1 MSATLSIPIG
11 PIGAIGPIGV
21 LAKLAAALLLGGT
34 PDASDGAKP
43 AAPPVHPTLEE
54 IFKPPRLLGARP
66 SAPAVSASGR
76 FALWRAAE
84 KDAEKPKLD
93 WWLAPAD
100 GEGEAAVLFPASA
113 EVQATWGPSGD
124 DLFVVRNGWIERM
137 DVGGDRT
144 ARPLFECGPTVS
156 RLVFTKDG
164 AHLVFVAGE
173 ESELWVVDLES
184 GARRAPAQKLAL
196 RDKWFEVLE
205 EAGQIALFAAP
216 PEPKEGDAPVKN
228 EPVAPPAA
236 EAQSGEKREAGATT
250 GEPRVKRVLWLVP
263 LSGEG
268 EPRAT
273 RLRNGDPVE
282 VSADGRFACRRHLD
296 EEAKRQL
303 VVADYLTETVSTVRV
318 RDSLAGDPAAKVSLE
333 LYDLDHDEAFAPPV
347 DEGRRYFML
356 DTEWSPTGSLLLV
369 HRLSG
374 DYHARQLLV
383 VDPEAR
389 RSWPLFSERDDAWIG
404 GPMLFAAWKR
414 DGSEVLFSSE
424 QSGFCHLYSVPA
436 SGGEV
441 RELTSGSF
449 EDLRARLLED
459 GQHALVLAN
468 DPDPAE
474 RNLFLLDLAS
484 GERRRL
490 DAPRG
495 VTGEFA
501 VSGDGS
507 RVVFLHEQLGTPAD
521 LYAVATEEGAEAI
534 RLSDTVPADYRRM
547 KLPDPEIVEYENPD
561 DHQRVRAF
569 LYKPEP
575 FDAGRRYPAVVFVHG
590 AGYLQNVTRSMSEY
604 AVNMLF
610 HHRLARM
617 GCVILDADYRHSA
630 GYGRKF
636 RTDVYGFMGGKDLDD
651 EAAGVKYL
659 ESLGYVDTA
668 RVGVYGGSYGG
679 FMTLMAMFTK
689 PDLFACGAALR
700 SVTDWRTYNAW
711 YTNARLG
718 DPKKDAE
725 NYRRSSPIDHAEGL
739 KRPLLLL
746 HGLKDSNVFAQDT
759 IRLIEK
765 LIHLGK
771 EFDVML
777 YPSQDHGFTDPES
790 WIDEYK
796 RIERLFLR
804 ELKPTPPARGLAPEN
819 PSAPTPRPI

>member
-1 MSATLSIPIG
+1 MIAPLHFLPIG
-11 PIGAIGPIGV
+11 PIGN
-21 LAKLAAALLLGGT
+21 LATLTAALLFGGAA
-34 PDASDGAKP
+34 DANDGAKP
-43 AAPPVHPTLEE
+43 VVPSVRPTLEE

-66 SAPAVSASGR
+66 SSPSVSASGR
-76 FALWRAAE
+76 FALWRAAAQ
-84 KDAEKPKLD
+84 DAEKPKLD

-100 GEGEAAVLFPASA
+100 GAGEAKVLFPASA
-113 EVQATWGPSGD
+113 EVQATWGPGGD
-124 DLFVVRNGWIERM
+124 ELFLIRNGWIERM

-156 RLVFTKDG
+156 RLAFTRDG

-173 ESELWVVDLES
+173 EAQLWVVDLES

-196 RDKWFEVLE
+196 RDHWFEVLE
-205 EAGQIALFAAP
+205 EAGLIALFAAP
-216 PEPKEGDAPVKN
+216 PEPKEGEAPVKN
-228 EPVAPPAA
+228 ELPPPPLGN
-236 EAQSGEKREAGATT
+236 EAQAADKKEGAGATS
-250 GEPRVKRVLWLVP
+250 EPRVKRVLWLVP
-263 LSGEG
+263 LAGEG

-333 LYDLDHDEAFAPPV
+333 LYDLEHDEAFAPPV

-356 DTEWSPTGSLLLV
+356 DTEWSPSGSLLLV

-495 VTGEFA
+495 VTGDFA

-507 RVVFLHEQLGTPAD
+507 RVVFLREQLGTPSD
-521 LYAVATEEGAEAI
+521 LYAVATEEGAAAV
-534 RLSDTVPADYRRM
+534 RLSDTVPAEYRRL
-547 KLPDPEIVEYENPD
+547 KLPDPEIVDYENPD
-561 DHQRVRAF
+561 DQQRVRAF
-569 LYKPEP
+569 LYRPEP
-575 FDAGRRYPAVVFVHG
+575 FDASRRYPAVVFVHG

-617 GCVILDADYRHSA
+617 GFVVLDADYRHSA

-659 ESLGYVDTA
+659 ESLGFVDTT

-790 WIDEYK
+790 WIDEYR

-804 ELKPTPPARGLAPEN
+804 ELKPAPPAHGTSPDNPTAPK
-819 PSAPTPRPI
+819 PKPI